1 MRRRRDNRLIE
12 KRNAKIAAR
21 YYYWTEVQRLRSDD
35 AIRQLSEEE
44 FFLSE
49 YTILQILRDQRR
61 TTGELREASRL
72 KGPGGKTPKVTL
84 EMLARLITLMPDT
97 LEQK

>member
-1 MRRRRDNRLIE
+1 MRRQRDQRLIE

-35 AIRQLSEEE
+35 AIKQLSEEE

-49 YTILQILRDQRR
+49 ATILQILRVAQRC
-61 TTGELREASRL
+61 GEEEIRKMVKLR
-72 KGPGGKTPKVTL
+72 GPMARPPKITA
-84 EMLARLITLMPDT
+84 EMVALMPDKVPT
-97 LEQK
+97 K

>member
-1 MRRRRDNRLIE
+1 MRRKRDNRLIS
-12 KRNAKIAAR
+12 KRNKKLCAR

-49 YTILQILRDQRR
+49 ATVIGILKRMQRIGR
-61 TTGELREASRL
+61 EELSKNATL
-72 KGPGGKTPKVTL
+72 KRPQKLPKITA
-84 EMLARLITLMPDT
+84 EMLSLMPDR
-97 LEQK
+97 LER

>member
-1 MRRRRDNRLIE
+1 MGRHRDNRLIS
-12 KRNAKIAAR
+12 KRNKKICAR

-49 YTILQILRDQRR
+49 ATVISILKKMQRIGR
-61 TTGELREASRL
+61 EELSKNAAL
-72 KGPGGKTPKVTL
+72 KRPQKLPKITA
-84 EMLARLITLMPDT
+84 EMLSLMPDR
-97 LEQK
+97 LEK

>member
-1 MRRRRDNRLIE
+1 MKRKRNNRLIA
-12 KRNAKIAAR
+12 KRNKKICAR

-49 YTILQILRDQRR
+49 ATILNILRRMQHWADA
-61 TTGELREASRL
+61 ELKQQAVL
-72 KGPGGKTPKVTL
+72 KRPAKLPKISSEL
-84 EMLARLITLMPDT
+84 LSFMP
-97 LEQK
+97 ERMEK